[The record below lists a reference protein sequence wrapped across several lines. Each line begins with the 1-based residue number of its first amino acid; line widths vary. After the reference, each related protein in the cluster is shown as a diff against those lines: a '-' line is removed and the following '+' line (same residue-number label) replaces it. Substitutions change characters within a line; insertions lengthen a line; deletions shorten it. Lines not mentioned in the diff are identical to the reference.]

1 MYNISKLIKWDYYR
15 GYLQLLEQL
24 TITLSKDISYEKFC
38 EQYDK
43 LTSNIYVIR
52 DKNKIIA
59 TGTIFIEN
67 KFIHNLGC
75 VGHIEDIVVDRAYR
89 KKGIGKEIIN
99 ALVNYA
105 KKCGCY
111 KVILNC
117 AEKNI
122 GFYKKCDFVKKE
134 VEMVYKIK

>member
-1 MYNISKLIKWDYYR
+1 MYNIRKLEKSDYYC

-24 TITLSKDISYEKFC
+24 TVTNTCNISYDEFC
-38 EQYDK
+38 RQYDE
-43 LTSNIYVIR
+43 LSSNIYVIV
-52 DKNKIIA
+52 DKNKVIA
-59 TGTIFIEN
+59 TGTIFIEK

-75 VGHIEDIVVDRAYR
+75 VGHIEDIVVDIAYR
-89 KKGIGKEIIN
+89 KKGFGKKIIN
-99 ALVNYA
+99 ALVSHA

-122 GFYKKCDFVKKE
+122 GFYEECRFVRKE
-134 VEMVYKIK
+134 VEMVYRV